1 MSRSVSV
8 ECMPEEDSVFSIIRC
23 LIGELHPQWKHL
35 LFTPETHLEHELGL
49 NRPARMELCKRIEEA
64 LDIKLDESTRDH
76 ITTPLELI
84 RSVMNSR
91 GRVHATSHSKDI
103 TTGSIAGTE
112 TVTQAFA
119 PVEAGKQQ
127 EPEKYRRIRERFYA
141 VYAYLVFLTLGLSV
155 WVLMLV
161 TPSENWRQRIA
172 RNSTRLLFKGIFISL
187 KVSGQHYLDKN
198 RPQIVVANH
207 ASYLDGLILT
217 ASLGIP
223 VNFIVKAELS
233 RILPIRLL
241 LQRFGVEFVDRFNA
255 GSGAGAIRRIARKS
269 ENGCTLVFF
278 PEGTFTCFAG
288 LQPFRM
294 GAFFTAVRT
303 GVPVVPVAIRGA
315 RKILCDR
322 RWVPVRGL
330 LEVRILPPI
339 MPEGDNR
346 QAAEKLRDKARRKIG
361 VHCGEPDL
369 LTLSAN

>member
-1 MSRSVSV
+1 V
-8 ECMPEEDSVFSIIRC
+8 PEEDSVFSIIRC
-23 LIGELHPQWKHL
+23 LIGEIHPQWKHL

-64 LDIKLDESTRDH
+64 LDIKLDESTRNH
-76 ITTPLELI
+76 ITTPLELV
-84 RSVMNSR
+84 RSVMNTR
-91 GRVHATSHSKDI
+91 GTAHATRHGMDI
-103 TTGSIAGTE
+103 TTSSTAGTE
-112 TVTQAFA
+112 TATEPFA
-119 PVEAGKQQ
+119 PAEAGKQQ
-127 EPEKYRRIRERFYA
+127 EPRRYRRIGEWFYA

-161 TPSENWRQRIA
+161 TPSRNWRQHIA
-172 RNSTRLLFKGIFISL
+172 RYSTRLLFKGIFISL
-187 KVSGQHYLDKN
+187 KVSGQHYLDKD

-294 GAFFTAVRT
+294 GAFFTAART

-322 RWVPVRGL
+322 YWLPVRGL
-330 LEVRILPPI
+330 LEVRILAPI
-339 MPEGDNR
+339 MPEGDSR
-346 QAAEKLRDKARRKIG
+346 HDAEELRDKARHQIG
-361 VHCGEPDL
+361 AHCGEPDL
-369 LTLSAN
+369 VTLSAS